1 MKKRIFRKLRSK
13 AGETIA
19 EVLVALLVSSL
30 GLVILAQMINASA
43 NMIKNSEVKMQE
55 YYSENNKL
63 AKQDQSEADGTGT
76 LKITLNGASEGEKVE
91 LTEKNIK
98 YYENKTLAGIDVIS
112 YAKAKKT
119 EGGTTP

>member
-19 EVLVALLVSSL
+19 EVLIALLVSSL

-63 AKQDQSEADGTGT
+63 DKQDQSEADGTGT

-91 LTEKNIK
+91 LTENIE